1 MCKFAKLN
9 RTHRKVNPA
18 LILLLEPI
26 AEITT
31 KINFELHEYHFRET
45 NRNIVSNFEQS
56 QCQL

>member
-1 MCKFAKLN
+1 MCKFAKLSK
-9 RTHRKVNPA
+9 THRKVNPA

-26 AEITT
+26 AEKTT
-31 KINFELHEYHFRET
+31 KINFELHEYYFRET

>member
-9 RTHRKVNPA
+9 KTHRKVNPA

-31 KINFELHEYHFRET
+31 KINFELREYHFIET